1 MVNSTQVVYKSTY
14 VLQMKEVNSMN
25 VRSVGFLSIP
35 LILILAF
42 LSSCQFEP
50 DYGYLP
56 VDLESDELNTIIFSS
71 KSNQEEERSYYDAL
85 LQLKK
90 EYPQKLNS
98 IQIIKRKDE
107 QAVNYYNVSTFPTI
121 IVLDGKNEIVR
132 LEGKKEVDDITN
144 HLDEVYSNK

>member
-1 MVNSTQVVYKSTY
+1 
-14 VLQMKEVNSMN
+14 MN

-90 EYPQKLNS
+90 DYPQKLNS
-98 IQIIKRKDE
+98 IQIIKKKDE

-132 LEGKKEVDDITN
+132 LEGKKEVDDIKN